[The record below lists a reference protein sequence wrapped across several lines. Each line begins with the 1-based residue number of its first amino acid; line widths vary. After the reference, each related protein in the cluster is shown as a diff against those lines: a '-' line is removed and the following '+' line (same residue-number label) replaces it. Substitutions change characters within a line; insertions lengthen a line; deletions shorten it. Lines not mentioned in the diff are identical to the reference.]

1 MFSYLRSFMQRVSV
15 GIVPVLILILIFTVF
30 ASQCYVK
37 RDLHLWQKRPTPT
50 SKEAYSYGKR
60 DLLLRQKRPSTVF
73 ASQCYVLC
81 HDLEW
86 LGVVTTA
93 SMSSNY
99 YSESMSSNCYSEKRM
114 LRADS

>member
-1 MFSYLRSFMQRVSV
+1 MAKETSS
-15 GIVPVLILILIFTVF
+15 
-30 ASQCYVK
+30 YVK
-37 RDLHLWQKRPTPT
+37 RGVLLWH
-50 SKEAYSYGKR
+50 
-60 DLLLRQKRPSTVF
+60 KRPSTVF

-93 SMSSNY
+93 SMSSKY